1 MEKQIMSIRTETT
14 DEIRSDAGSD
24 YRQNIPVGVKII
36 KLNKSFGNNQVLRD
50 LDLEVNPGETLVI
63 IGKTGSGKSVL
74 LRHIIGL
81 EKPDSGEILING
93 MDVNDPE
100 VRKKHRF
107 SMVFQSS
114 ALFNSITVAENIS
127 LYLREHRVFQD
138 ENTIRR
144 IVSNTLSIVGL
155 EGKENNMPS
164 ELSGG
169 MKKRVAIARALAM
182 SPDLILI
189 DEPTSELDPMMA
201 RTIGDAIVNL
211 KKHVEV
217 TQIVV
222 THDIDLAYYIAD
234 RIAVLDQGQII
245 EVGTPQEIDRS
256 TNPLVTKFITTQ
268 FEREEGG
275 RRL

>member
-1 MEKQIMSIRTETT
+1 MGIRAETT
-14 DEIRSDAGSD
+14 DEMKLDTGSN
-24 YRQNIPVGVKII
+24 YRQNIPVGVKLI

-50 LDLEVNPGETLVI
+50 LDLEVNPGETLVV

-81 EKPDSGEILING
+81 EEPDSGEILING

-107 SMVFQSS
+107 AMVFQSS
-114 ALFNSITVAENIS
+114 ALFNSLTVADNIS
-127 LYLREHRVFQD
+127 LYLREHRLFDD
-138 ENTIRR
+138 ESTISQ
-144 IVSNTLSIVGL
+144 IVSHTLSIVGL

-169 MKKRVAIARALAM
+169 MKKRVAIARAIAM
-182 SPDLILI
+182 NPDLILV

-201 RTIGDAIVNL
+201 RTIGDAILNL
-211 KKHVEV
+211 RKHVEV

-234 RIAVLDQGQII
+234 RIAVLDEGQII
-245 EVGTPQEIDRS
+245 EVGAPQEIDRS
-256 TNPLVTKFITTQ
+256 TNPLVRKFITTQ

-275 RRL
+275 TRL

>member
-1 MEKQIMSIRTETT
+1 MNIRTEIS
-14 DEIRSDAGSD
+14 DIIRSDAESN
-24 YRQNIPVGVKII
+24 YRLNAPVGIKIT
-36 KLNKSFGNNQVLRD
+36 KLNKSFGSNHVLRD
-50 LDLEVNPGETLVI
+50 LNLEVKPSETLVV

-81 EKPDSGEILING
+81 EGPDSGEILING

-107 SMVFQSS
+107 AMVFQSS
-114 ALFNSITVAENIS
+114 ALFNSLTVAENIT
-127 LYLREHRVFQD
+127 LYLREHKVIKD
-138 ENTIRR
+138 ENAVRE
-144 IVSNTLSIVGL
+144 IVSNTLNIVGL
-155 EGKENNMPS
+155 EGKENIMPS

-182 SPDLILI
+182 NPDLILV

-201 RTIGDAIVNL
+201 RTIGDAILNL
-211 KKHVEV
+211 RKHVEV

-234 RIAVLDQGQII
+234 RIAVLDEGQII

-256 TNPLVTKFITTQ
+256 ANPLVRKFITTQ

>member
-1 MEKQIMSIRTETT
+1 MNVRTEIS
-14 DEIRSDAGSD
+14 DVIRSDAEIN
-24 YRQNIPVGVKII
+24 YRQNAPVGIKIS
-36 KLNKSFGNNQVLRD
+36 KLNKSFGDNNVLRD
-50 LDLEVNPGETLVI
+50 LDLEVIPGETLVI

-81 EKPDSGEILING
+81 EEPDSGEILINV

-107 SMVFQSS
+107 AMVFQSS

-138 ENTIRR
+138 ENAIRH

-155 EGKENNMPS
+155 DGKENIMPS

-182 SPDLILI
+182 NPDLILV

-201 RTIGDAIVNL
+201 RTIGDAILNL
-211 KKHVEV
+211 RKHVEV
-217 TQIVV
+217 TQVVV
-222 THDIDLAYYIAD
+222 THDIDLAYYISD
-234 RIAVLDQGQII
+234 RIAVLDEGQII

>member
-1 MEKQIMSIRTETT
+1 MNAITEKT
-14 DEIRSDAGSD
+14 DGSRPEAGTD
-24 YRQNIPVGVKII
+24 YRQNAPLGIKII
-36 KLNKSFGNNQVLRD
+36 KLNKSFSGNHVLRD
-50 LDLEVNPGETLVI
+50 LNLEVKPGETLVV

-81 EKPDSGEILING
+81 EKPDSGEIVING
-93 MDVNDPE
+93 MDVDDPE

-107 SMVFQSS
+107 AMVFQSS
-114 ALFNSITVAENIS
+114 ALFNSISVAENIS

-138 ENTIRR
+138 ENAIMRV
-144 IVSNTLSIVGL
+144 VSNTLSIVGL

-182 SPDLILI
+182 NPDLILF

-201 RTIGDAIVNL
+201 RTIGDAILNL
-211 KKHVEV
+211 RKHVEV
-217 TQIVV
+217 TQIIV

-234 RIAVLDQGQII
+234 RIAVLDEGQII

-256 TNPLVTKFITTQ
+256 TNPLVRKFITTQ

>member
-1 MEKQIMSIRTETT
+1 MGIRAETT
-14 DEIRSDAGSD
+14 DGIKSDDGAN

-36 KLNKSFGNNQVLRD
+36 KLNKSFGGNYVLRD
-50 LDLEVNPGETLVI
+50 LYLEVIQGETLVI

-81 EKPDSGEILING
+81 ERPDSGEILING

-107 SMVFQSS
+107 AMVFQSS
-114 ALFNSITVAENIS
+114 ALFNSLTVSENIS
-127 LYLREHRVFQD
+127 LYLREHRLFDD
-138 ENTIRR
+138 ESTISQ
-144 IVSNTLSIVGL
+144 IVSHTLGIVGL

-169 MKKRVAIARALAM
+169 MKKRVAIARALAIN
-182 SPDLILI
+182 PDLILF

-201 RTIGDAIVNL
+201 QTIGEAIVNL
-211 KKHVEV
+211 RKHVEV

-222 THDIDLAYYIAD
+222 THHVDLAFYIAD
-234 RIAVLDQGQII
+234 RIAVLDQGHII
-245 EVGTPQEIDRS
+245 EVGTPKEIDRS